1 MENTFIL
8 DAWALIAL
16 LQQEE
21 PAAGRV
27 HTLLNRAQT
36 DEQIQLLMS
45 LINLGELFYI
55 VSRLQGEDEAR
66 QTIADIR
73 QLPLTLLQATEERI
87 FAAAQLKAS
96 HRLSYADAFAA
107 AASLEFQ
114 GVLLTGDP
122 ELIALADHL
131 PVENLRQSTPS

>member
-131 PVENLRQSTPS
+131 PVENFRQSTPA

>member
-131 PVENLRQSTPS
+131 PVVNLRQSTPS

>member
-55 VSRLQGEDEAR
+55 VSRLQGKDEAR

-73 QLPLTLLQATEERI
+73 QLPLTLLRATEERI

>member
-73 QLPLTLLQATEERI
+73 QLPLTLLQA
-87 FAAAQLKAS
+87 
-96 HRLSYADAFAA
+96 LS
-107 AASLEFQ
+107 
-114 GVLLTGDP
+114 
-122 ELIALADHL
+122 LIHI
-131 PVENLRQSTPS
+131 